1 MKSAGAVK
9 GPRERASLSSY
20 VNRISAEQRDYLQQ
34 SIETFET
41 YVHYIIAAKDGMM
54 SGMVDLAYSEIAYF
68 KADVKN
74 AEKLAHQAIRQARE
88 AEQFQIECRALF
100 FLLRISI
107 HRGDTSIIGDLLQR
121 LDALVG
127 NKSFLRGS
135 TLCDIVTGW
144 FYAQIGQEDRVADW
158 LKNDFEQ
165 SDLNSLQ
172 YGLEKLV
179 RAKYL
184 LLKRRYHAILA
195 LFAVP
200 DAVYG
205 LEAFLFGN
213 LEVGA
218 LQAVCMYHVGDKEGA
233 ISALEDAYSLSLSN
247 GLDMPF
253 IELGRDMRT
262 LTAAA
267 MKSQSCA
274 IPRQWLEKIRVKAST
289 YAKKLNYV
297 VSASRPEHRDS
308 DQLALTSKERDIL
321 IDLCHGLSRTEIA
334 YNHNISINTAKASI
348 QMIYTK
354 LGAQNTADAIRIAA
368 TLKIIE

>member
-1 MKSAGAVK
+1 
-9 GPRERASLSSY
+9 
-20 VNRISAEQRDYLQQ
+20 
-34 SIETFET
+34 
-41 YVHYIIAAKDGMM
+41 M

-74 AEKLAHQAIRQARE
+74 AEKLAYQAIRQARE

-107 HRGDTSIIGDLLQR
+107 HRGNTEMIGDLFRQLKTQ
-121 LDALVG
+121 VE

-144 FYAQIGQEDRVADW
+144 FYAQIGQEDRIAGW

-172 YGLEKLV
+172 YGMEKLV
-179 RAKYL
+179 RAKYF
-184 LLKRRYHAILA
+184 LLKKRYHAVLA
-195 LFAVP
+195 LFASQ
-200 DAVYG
+200 DTVYG
-205 LEAFLFGN
+205 LEAFLLGK
-213 LEVGA
+213 LEVTA
-218 LQAVCMYHVGDKEGA
+218 LCAVCTYHVGDKKGA
-233 ISALEDAYSLSLSN
+233 IEALEEAYTLSLN
-247 GLDMPF
+247 DELDLPF

-267 MKSQSCA
+267 MKDQNCA
-274 IPRQWLEKIRVKAST
+274 IPRQWLEKIRVKSST

-297 VSASRPEHRDS
+297 VSEYRQSDHRNKERFV
-308 DQLALTSKERDIL
+308 LTSKERDIL

-334 YNHNISINTAKASI
+334 YNRSVSINTAKASI
-348 QMIYTK
+348 QTIYTK
-354 LGAQNTADAIRIAA
+354 LGAKNTADAIRIAA